1 MRLASIRAVHPCDMK
16 RARCSVASALL
27 VASALFL
34 GTCACCLAAPAP
46 DFSQLASVFS
56 SPSNSTTIVNVV
68 SFGASGDGASD
79 DTAAFVAAL
88 AFLLSQPA
96 LARGGV
102 LYVPA
107 GAYRIT
113 SALIVPT
120 SGAFTLQ
127 GDGWV
132 SQIIWDT
139 SSNLFQWPSSNPASN
154 MLIQDI
160 MVVVPSSWASSSTPL
175 FAFSFPA
182 GLTQS
187 LIRHIKIYNP
197 NKGGGVSGIDMG
209 LVSDTNEVVSC
220 VLWLLTGVGIRIGKG
235 SEIRISGGRVIS
247 LGPLASPAGS
257 IGIHVTGNNGGVHVV
272 STDVIGWNSGIVLD
286 SSNGQGSNREIFINQ
301 ATIDSNSRGLA
312 VYDNSYIDVTGC
324 WAASSVTDNIWTD
337 PSSNPQLVIV
347 GGTMY
352 EQSSRASRDV
362 FEPIFHIQFWRQRR
376 GELLKIGLQRNHFE
390 WRQPDHDWCGS
401 A

>member
-1 MRLASIRAVHPCDMK
+1 MK

-34 GTCACCLAAPAP
+34 GACACCLAAPAP

-272 STDVIGWNSGIVLD
+272 STDVIGWNRGIVLD

-352 EQSSRASRDV
+352 ECSSRASRDV
-362 FEPIFHIQFWRQRR
+362 FEPIFHI
-376 GELLKIGLQRNHFE
+376 
-390 WRQPDHDWCGS
+390 
-401 A
+401 